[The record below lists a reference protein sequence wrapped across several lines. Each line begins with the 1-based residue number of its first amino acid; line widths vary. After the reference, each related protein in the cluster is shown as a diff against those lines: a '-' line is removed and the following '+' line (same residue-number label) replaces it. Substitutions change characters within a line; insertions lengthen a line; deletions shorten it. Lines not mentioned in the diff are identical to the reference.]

1 MQSNSELANSWNIRQ
16 NSDEEILETDIED
29 NLNETSSE
37 EPFSSNKSL
46 TKYDLFPYYLCCI
59 ESLMILYNLFI
70 SLFFRLLLS
79 HLKLMSTI
87 RNPKGIY
94 KESEVFD
101 VYLSLLSNKNAE
113 IQKAAFDCLLT
124 YKQKHVTPY
133 K

>member
-1 MQSNSELANSWNIRQ
+1 MQSNSELANSWNIKQ
-16 NSDEEILETDIED
+16 NSIEENLETDIED

-46 TKYDLFPYYLCCI
+46 TKYDLFLVHLCCI
-59 ESLMILYNLFI
+59 DILMILYDLSI
-70 SLFFRLLLS
+70 FRLLLS

-87 RNPKGIY
+87 RNPKGTY